1 MLKRDFVRLIKEKL
15 SVTQKEAEAIID
27 IIFDT
32 IKEQMILGEKI
43 TIPDFGIFKITTRP
57 PKQGYNPH
65 SGERIDIPAYK
76 VIRFKP
82 SKNFKSLLK
91 DNGGNKTN

>member
-1 MLKRDFVRLIKEKL
+1 LLKRDFVRLIKEKL
-15 SVTQKEAEAIID
+15 SVTQKEAEAI
-27 IIFDT
+27 FDT

-43 TIPDFGIFKITTRP
+43 TIPDFGIFEITTRP

-91 DNGGNKTN
+91 DNGGSQP